1 MFSISH
7 ILSSVYHPQARPL
20 LAAALLLLTFVT
32 IPPAPCELD
41 MDPSLSAVLNYAH
54 QHQLQYGSDV
64 VYTYGPWGFL
74 IFFLFFPHAESAR
87 MAVDVGLCFAVAA
100 GLCLVA
106 WRLRPLWRWLLL
118 GVFTWVV
125 ANIDA
130 RADLVI
136 NTGLLCWGLLCFVES
151 GLPLVR
157 DASIFTALAVF
168 SGLAKVS
175 FLFTGGASVLILAC
189 DILARGNRRLA
200 MGIVAGF
207 GAGLLFGWMLSG
219 QSLLHFGEFLVNAFA
234 VAQGYNQALG
244 WEGTEMVRRSEFGL
258 LPLVV
263 AIVTIRTLS
272 AFEGGDKRSEVGGRR
287 SEAGERRSSDL
298 RPLLSD
304 RWRRGLLLAW
314 ATFLSFTAWKHGTVR
329 VDAFHVVSFLGFAT
343 VLALA
348 LEVLPCE
355 QPTARLWARGFGVAC
370 CLMSLVA
377 LHSLFFPSC
386 LKSLCQPFRAFR
398 YHARCLIRPAEY
410 WRSMAETIEARR
422 REAQLPEF
430 RRIIGRASADVFGQ
444 RQAYAVFNDLDYRPR
459 PVFQS
464 YAACNRRLMRL
475 NEEFYLSKAAP
486 QYVLFQLV
494 ALDFKFPPL
503 EDAWVLRDLL
513 INYQPVS
520 AEGLFLLFK
529 AKAKSSEP
537 PRLRLLRQGVVGPGK
552 PIDLREYGDADLWL
566 EIDLSPTV
574 TGRLRQLLYRPPTVR
589 LAAWRE
595 PARELLIRHRAPASM
610 LAAGFLASP
619 LLLRNE
625 DVLNLYD
632 RNGSVRPGAYSVE
645 LLRGEEHFWQ
655 EAIRFRIYK
664 IENQM
669 GRRAPRERAR

>member
-1 MFSISH
+1 
-7 ILSSVYHPQARPL
+7 VGNARPL
-20 LAAALLLLTFVT
+20 LAAGLLLLTFVT
-32 IPPAPCELD
+32 MPPAPCELD

-74 IFFLFFPHAESAR
+74 IFFLFFPHAASAR
-87 MAVDVGLCFAVAA
+87 TAVAVGHCFTVAA

-118 GVFTWVV
+118 GVFTWVA

-168 SGLAKVS
+168 SGLAKVA
-175 FLFTGGASVLILAC
+175 FLFAGGVSILLLAC
-189 DILARGNRRLA
+189 DLLARGNRRLA
-200 MGIVAGF
+200 FGMVAGF

-272 AFEGGDKRSEVGGRR
+272 AFEGGKNHSH
-287 SEAGERRSSDL
+287 S
-298 RPLLSD
+298 

-422 REAQLPEF
+422 REAQLPKF

-464 YAACNRRLMRL
+464 YAACNARLMRL
-475 NEEFYLSKAAP
+475 NEQFYLSKAAP

-537 PRLRLLRQGVVGPGK
+537 PRLKLLRQGVVSPGM
-552 PIDLREYGDADLWL
+552 PIALREYGDADLWL

-574 TGRLRQLLYRPPTVR
+574 AGRLRQVLYRPPTVR

-595 PARELLIRHRAPASM
+595 PARELIIRHRAPASM

-632 RNGSVRPGAYSVE
+632 SNGCVRPGAYSVE
-645 LLRGEEHFWQ
+645 LLHGEEHFWQ
-655 EAIRFRIYK
+655 GAIRFRIYR
-664 IENQM
+664 IENQI
-669 GRRAPRERAR
+669 GWRVERGA

>member
-1 MFSISH
+1 MFPISH
-7 ILSSVYHPQARPL
+7 ILSSIYHPQARPL

-87 MAVDVGLCFAVAA
+87 MAVDVGLCFTVAA

-118 GVFTWVV
+118 GVFTWVA

-151 GLPLVR
+151 GPPLVR

-189 DILARGNRRLA
+189 DLLARGNRRLA
-200 MGIVAGF
+200 LGIVAGF
-207 GAGLLFGWMLSG
+207 GAGLLFGWTLSG
-219 QSLLHFGEFLVNAFA
+219 QNLLHFGAFLVNAFA
-234 VAQGYNQALG
+234 VVQGYNQALG

-272 AFEGGDKRSEVGGRR
+272 AFERGDKHSH
-287 SEAGERRSSDL
+287 S
-298 RPLLSD
+298 

-314 ATFLSFTAWKHGTVR
+314 ATFLSFTAWKHGSVR

-343 VLALA
+343 VLPLA
-348 LEVLPCE
+348 LEVIPCE
-355 QPTARLWARGFGVAC
+355 RPAARLWAQGLGVAC
-370 CLMSLVA
+370 CLLSLVA

-386 LKSLCQPFRAFR
+386 LKSLYQPIRAFG
-398 YHARCLIRPAEY
+398 YHARCLLRPAEY
-410 WRSMAETIEARR
+410 WRSMTEIIEARR
-422 REAQLPEF
+422 REAQLPRL

-444 RQAYAVFNDLDYRPR
+444 RQVYAVFNDLDYRPR

-464 YAACNRRLMRL
+464 YAACNARLMRL
-475 NEEFYLSKAAP
+475 NEQFYLSKAAP

-513 INYQPVS
+513 INYQPVA
-520 AEGLFLLFK
+520 AEGLFLLF
-529 AKAKSSEP
+529 KAKSSEP

-552 PIDLREYGDADLWL
+552 PIDLREYGEADLWL

-595 PARELLIRHRAPASM
+595 PARNLLVRHRAPASM

-632 RNGSVRPGAYSVE
+632 SNGSVRPGAYSIE
-645 LLRGEEHFWQ
+645 LLPGEEHFWQ
-655 EAIRFRIYK
+655 GAIHFRIYK
-664 IENQM
+664 IENQV
-669 GRRAPRERAR
+669 GRRVERGA